1 MTKFDDQQ
9 LFRLSD
15 VAEIFADL
23 DVGITM
29 VRLHAAKGNLPVHTP
44 AGRQGRI
51 TLMGQDDLLSTGV
64 FYRLLMS
71 GLAHSTAARIIKRLP
86 SDTWSDVRDG
96 FTRYA
101 VIQLSGEGGIQFLCD
116 IEELTAP
123 KTSATLVIDLAAIRE
138 NVIRRVEETSGK
150 RSKSKGLK

>member
-51 TLMGQDDLLSTGV
+51 TLLGQDDLLSTGAY
-64 FYRLLMS
+64 YRLLMS
-71 GLAHSTAARIIKRLP
+71 GLAHSTAAKIIKRLP
-86 SDTWSDVRDG
+86 PGTWADVRDG
-96 FTRYA
+96 FTQYM
-101 VIQLSGEGGIQFLCD
+101 ITPLSGEGGIQFLSD

-123 KTSATLVIDLAAIRE
+123 KTPATLIVDLNAIRE